1 MSPHMLGRRE
11 GGSQGLGV
19 LRGLPQLGPR
29 RLGASSR
36 APRPVRLFP
45 TKPLRLASN
54 LIRRTSNPPCLS
66 QAGASLAGAARL
78 RRGAWDSRSLLYG
91 CLGTSCRQ
99 RWSGAPTK
107 AGHRS
112 GETSGSHLFLAGPL
126 PSPLDAGPRAAPAP
140 SPSTAR
146 GAGGKAGRLQG
157 CRARAPTACGRG
169 PPWDGPQGPHS
180 VPVELVPLK
189 EPAPGPRSRAQG

>member
-1 MSPHMLGRRE
+1 MLGRRE

-78 RRGAWDSRSLLYG
+78 RRGAWDSRSLA
-91 CLGTSCRQ
+91 
-99 RWSGAPTK
+99 W
-107 AGHRS
+107 
-112 GETSGSHLFLAGPL
+112 
-126 PSPLDAGPRAAPAP
+126 PSRAAASAPRADRGGPGLRRRPGTGPERQAGLICSWQAP
-140 SPSTAR
+140 S
-146 GAGGKAGRLQG
+146 QV
-157 CRARAPTACGRG
+157 
-169 PPWDGPQGPHS
+169 PWT
-180 VPVELVPLK
+180 
-189 EPAPGPRSRAQG
+189 PAPGLPPRPLPARLAGQAAKRGGCRGAAPVPPRPVGVGHRGTGLRVPTVSQLSWSH